1 MVLTL
6 AYLADDVLG
15 GSAEVNIT
23 KEGVAAATR
32 GSPKVSRQ
40 SPERFGKVSTKG
52 GENGSDAMK
61 ISKRWLLFKRGT
73 LKAETEQKP

>member
-32 GSPKVSRQ
+32 GRLRVRR
-40 SPERFGKVSTKG
+40 RFRGNRRIDLGKFRLRAVK
-52 GENGSDAMK
+52 
-61 ISKRWLLFKRGT
+61 
-73 LKAETEQKP
+73 TEVTP